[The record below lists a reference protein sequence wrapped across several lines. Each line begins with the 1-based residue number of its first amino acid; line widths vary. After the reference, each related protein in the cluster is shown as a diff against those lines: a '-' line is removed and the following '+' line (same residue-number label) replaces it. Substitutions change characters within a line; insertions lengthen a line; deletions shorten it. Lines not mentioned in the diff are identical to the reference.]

1 MVMNSLT
8 EGKRFSPCWR
18 RSSDVPLVV
27 EHFPSLTATLAA
39 MVAWCQVSKRSVRFG
54 SVLSEMP
61 VAHRLE
67 CSGAKDSKAV
77 LYCEWPL
84 GERPAFACLFAAR
97 KR

>member
-1 MVMNSLT
+1 MNILT

-18 RSSDVPLVV
+18 RISDVPLVV
-27 EHFPSLTATLAA
+27 EHFPSLAATLAA

-54 SVLSEMP
+54 SGCSEMS

-77 LYCEWPL
+77 L
-84 GERPAFACLFAAR
+84 
-97 KR
+97 

>member
-39 MVAWCQVSKRSVRFG
+39 MVAWCQVSKRSVKFG
-54 SVLSEMP
+54 SGCSEMS

-77 LYCEWPL
+77 LSCERAE
-84 GERPAFACLFAAR
+84 ERSASARPFAVR